1 VAIADPARLADAPE
15 TLDDPADFPDPD
27 RLYEVVDGRFVE
39 KKLGAFEN
47 WVTFRLGYL
56 IEAFVEA
63 NGLGRTFVETFFRTR
78 RTPTSNRMRKPDVS
92 FLSSGRWPLDRP
104 VPPPAPGRPP
114 PPATGGGGGGGPPP
128 RPVPKTTSF
137 EVAPDLVVEVI
148 SPTDRAV
155 AVHAKVFEYFE
166 AGVARVWQVYHATGS
181 IVVHESPAASRT
193 YRRGEVLDGGP
204 VLPGFRLALADL
216 LPEPGPSARA
226 DDEPLGDDD

>member
-1 VAIADPARLADAPE
+1 MAIADPARLADAPE

-92 FLSSGRWPLDRP
+92 FLSSGRWPLD
-104 VPPPAPGRPP
+104 
-114 PPATGGGGGGGPPP
+114 

>member
-1 VAIADPARLADAPE
+1 MAIADPARLADAPE

-104 VPPPAPGRPP
+104 VP
-114 PPATGGGGGGGPPP
+114 
-128 RPVPKTTSF
+128 KTTAF
-137 EVAPDLVVEVI
+137 EVPPDLVVEVI

-181 IVVHESPAASRT
+181 IVVHESPSASRT

-216 LPEPGPSARA
+216 LPEPGPSPLP
-226 DDEPLGDDD
+226 DDEPPGDDD